1 MSVFVFVGK
10 VSLLLFSLV
19 IGFCARLVK
28 ENVFLD
34 TSHLLEKTIFVLML
48 LFWHFWHSQCFMYLM
63 FRLRLIN
70 FYS

>member
-34 TSHLLEKTIFVLML
+34 TSHLLEKTIFVLKL
-48 LFWHFWHSQCFMYLM
+48 QFCQF
-63 FRLRLIN
+63 
-70 FYS
+70 